1 MKFIRS
7 VASVLSA
14 PLLVGFICVPLV
26 GLLYGR
32 YPELLNDRGGTAHV
46 PLLLATE
53 LLQLLVLILCGYVV
67 ALLAPGHIRHHVVL
81 ATVLMMV
88 IGVSVQLG
96 FWEAVPVWHH
106 FVFFGCIVGG
116 IYLGAMI
123 RARQV
128 SGSLPP
134 TAP

>member
-7 VASVLSA
+7 ALSVLSA
-14 PLLVGFICVPLV
+14 PVLFGFICVPLV

-32 YPELLNDRGGTAHV
+32 FPELLNEQGGTAHV
-46 PLLLATE
+46 PLLVATE

-96 FWEAVPVWHH
+96 FWEAVPPWHH
-106 FVFFGCIVGG
+106 FIFFGCIVGG
-116 IYLGAMI
+116 MYLGAVI

-128 SGSLPP
+128 SGGLPP